1 MLQLG
6 EDLLDW
12 VKIGT
17 IGWQEDEM
25 RTGRPYQSSR
35 VLALVTT
42 EIVEDDDVARAQRGN
57 EHSVDVDQESLAID
71 RSVDDERCIDTIV
84 SQGGEEGQRLPMTVW
99 DIGTKAPAAWPPA
112 PQRGH
117 VGLDPRL
124 VDEQQAFAIDASLV
138 GPPPRPLTGD
148 VGTGLLG
155 GPRGFF

>member
-1 MLQLG
+1 
-6 EDLLDW
+6 
-12 VKIGT
+12 
-17 IGWQEDEM
+17 M
-25 RTGRPYQSSR
+25 RTGRPYQLSR
-35 VLALVTT
+35 VLALVTA

-71 RSVDDERCIDTIV
+71 RSVDDERRIDTIV

-99 DIGTKAPAAWPPA
+99 DVGTKAPAAWSPA

-124 VDEQQAFAIDASLV
+124 VDEQQAFAIDAGLV

-148 VGTGLLG
+148 VGTSLLG
-155 GPRGFF
+155 GLHGFF